1 MSLCRLTNYGSG
13 YEIAG
18 IKFGRCL
25 HGHLFSLLPPPTI
38 KSDVRCKMAPSSTS
52 RPSIVQSSLKLGAVD
67 ANERS
72 RPVDD
77 GAQEP
82 KQKRRRVGRGSAED
96 DIASF
101 LDVEAQV
108 VGSDEED
115 VEDDETD
122 GFIDDAGSSDGIQVP
137 WLYPQLARRSPSLEP
152 EAIAQRIQ
160 ERDSARRAASL
171 AGATDDIDDMVDA
184 LSPIYDV
191 SVHPWLRYELS
202 QFLKSLPGV
211 VRIVQPRSTLLRDH
225 LYVECRDRHALVK
238 ALFSWPQA
246 HRTSRAQKFPV
257 LLGLTDRQAV
267 APSSV
272 PSLRSNY
279 ALTGVW
285 ARLRETGD
293 MYYQDLLAM
302 IADDDDPLHSTC
314 ESGDRLALVIP
325 RIEFDYLVAHP
336 PDHRPPPGLFTFQQ
350 VADKYPENNRPT
362 WAASL
367 QLWMW
372 GKSAYRDSGLS
383 VIKIPPSHNLLTSD
397 VLPTDDELAL
407 FSSSFD
413 YDLDRPSLVSWVLQL
428 GDRVIVVEAK
438 TGEFMEFAGAT
449 GYIIEMHANT
459 AIILPDHVHTQQT
472 EDEGPTAAA
481 ATREG
486 HFSIPLSLL
495 RLHLLA
501 TPPML
506 SIGDRVGILR
516 GPHFGVHGRIV
527 EFSGA
532 FANVLPLEGD
542 LICVELADARINV
555 RLGDVVEVTR
565 GAYQG
570 AVGFIVALCVGGYV
584 ELYVSKM
591 GRALELQRNNV
602 SDTMGS
608 DHISVKVRTLD
619 LKFTFMEAAGRWTMP
634 STTQPS
640 VVDQQRQRDRDRE
653 VWEKD
658 MRTIGRLLR
667 DVEVRIVK
675 GHDKKGRDQP
685 LLRLGDSIEEI
696 LADAELIVI
705 LEFDGSRVE
714 IGVDNVVERHDFPL
728 AQAALFKLLG
738 ILDIFIAHEKTSQPE
753 PDIEKVAEND
763 VSWGAVVPSLLPP
776 VELQVL
782 PPDVGETTG
791 VWLTIPK
798 LVNKR
803 VDLVMVSVAELR
815 EIEEKH
821 QQLKK
826 DKKINS
832 RTYDMAKANRPGYL
846 TPLIEPVRFNGV
858 ARLTVK
864 CNSAWQQC
872 NRPYNHTATL
882 PANARRLCE
891 RNGAV
896 YQCGRGAG
904 HNHWPGRGRLSRAH
918 RRVCGDTA
926 SHLGRTL
933 DIRQGQIP
941 EIAGDGCDV
950 QSFGVSTLIVCV
962 VPQRAIPGYEEETC
976 PSTDFAADPPPPPG
990 LWVPIE

>member
-1 MSLCRLTNYGSG
+1 
-13 YEIAG
+13 
-18 IKFGRCL
+18 
-25 HGHLFSLLPPPTI
+25 
-38 KSDVRCKMAPSSTS
+38 MAPSSTS
-52 RPSIVQSSLKLGAVD
+52 RPSIVQPSLKLGAVD

-72 RPVDD
+72 HPVDD

-160 ERDSARRAASL
+160 ERNSARRAASL

-202 QFLKSLPGV
+202 QFLKSLPRV
-211 VRIVQPRSTLLRDH
+211 VRVVQPRSTLLRDH
-225 LYVECRDRHALVK
+225 LYVECRDHHALVK

-293 MYYQDLLAM
+293 MYYQDLIAM

-314 ESGDRLALVIP
+314 ETGDRLALVIP
-325 RIEFDYLVAHP
+325 HIDFDYLVAHP

-362 WAASL
+362 WAESL
-367 QLWMW
+367 QLWIW
-372 GKSAYRDSGLS
+372 GKSAYRDLGLS
-383 VIKIPPSHNLLTSD
+383 VIKIPPSHNLLTSG

-407 FSSSFD
+407 FYSSFD
-413 YDLDRPSLVSWVLQL
+413 YDLDRPSLVSWVLQP

-438 TGEFMEFAGAT
+438 TSEFMEFAGAT

-472 EDEGPTAAA
+472 EDE
-481 ATREG
+481 
-486 HFSIPLSLL
+486 
-495 RLHLLA
+495 
-501 TPPML
+501 
-506 SIGDRVGILR
+506 VGILR
-516 GPHFGVHGRIV
+516 GPHFGAHGRMV

-532 FANVLPLEGD
+532 FVNVLPLEGE

-570 AVGFIVALCVGGYV
+570 AVGFIIALCVGGYV

-640 VVDQQRQRDRDRE
+640 VVDQQRQRDRDQE

-667 DVEVRIVK
+667 DLEVRIVK
-675 GHDKKGRDQP
+675 GHDKKGRFGQVKDYHHKRGTVTEAEISRA
-685 LLRLGDSIEEI
+685 RLGDSIEEI
-696 LADAELIVI
+696 LADAELSVI

-714 IGVDNVVERHDFPL
+714 IGVDNVVERHSDFPL

-738 ILDIFIAHEKTSQPE
+738 ILDIFIAHEKMSQPE

-763 VSWGAVVPSLLPP
+763 VSWGAVAPSLLPP

-782 PPDVGETTG
+782 PPDVACRPRDGERG
-791 VWLTIPK
+791 RIAG
-798 LVNKR
+798 NR
-803 VDLVMVSVAELR
+803 G
-815 EIEEKH
+815 KH

-864 CNSAWQQC
+864 CKFPPGNNATVPTITL
-872 NRPYNHTATL
+872 RPCRRTHIDS
-882 PANARRLCE
+882 ANATEQCIS
-891 RNGAV
+891 AV
-896 YQCGRGAG
+896 VGRVIIIGPDEDG
-904 HNHWPGRGRLSRAH
+904 SRAH
-918 RRVCGDTA
+918 IGEYAETQPATLGVPSTFVRVRFQK
-926 SHLGRTL
+926 LRV
-933 DIRQGQIP
+933 
-941 EIAGDGCDV
+941 DGVIV
-950 QSFGVSTLIVCV
+950 QSFGRFHINCLCRSFN
-962 VPQRAIPGYEEETC
+962 RAIPGYEETC
-976 PSTDFAADPPPPPG
+976 PSTDFAADPPPPSG
-990 LWVPIE
+990 LWVPID

>member
-1 MSLCRLTNYGSG
+1 MATCRLTNCQ
-13 YEIAG
+13 AG
-18 IKFGRCL
+18 INFGRCL
-25 HGHLFSLLPPPTI
+25 HGRLFSLLPPPTI

-52 RPSIVQSSLKLGAVD
+52 RPSIVQPSLKLGAVD

-72 RPVDD
+72 HPVDD

-160 ERDSARRAASL
+160 ERNSARRAASL

-202 QFLKSLPGV
+202 QFLKSLPRV
-211 VRIVQPRSTLLRDH
+211 VRVVQPRSTLLRDH
-225 LYVECRDRHALVK
+225 LYVECRDHHALVK

-293 MYYQDLLAM
+293 MYYQDLIAM

-314 ESGDRLALVIP
+314 ETGDRLALVIP
-325 RIEFDYLVAHP
+325 HIDFDYLVAHP

-362 WAASL
+362 WAESL
-367 QLWMW
+367 QLWIW
-372 GKSAYRDSGLS
+372 GKSAYRDLGLS
-383 VIKIPPSHNLLTSD
+383 VIKIPPSHNLLTSG

-407 FSSSFD
+407 FYSSFD
-413 YDLDRPSLVSWVLQL
+413 YDLDRPSLVSWVLQP

-438 TGEFMEFAGAT
+438 TSEFMEFAGAT

-459 AIILPDHVHTQQT
+459 AIILPDHLHEKGIFPFRFPYYAFTFSQLHPCFQSGT
-472 EDEGPTAAA
+472 ELESYVAPISEHMVVWSNF
-481 ATREG
+481 RG
-486 HFSIPLSLL
+486 HSS
-495 RLHLLA
+495 
-501 TPPML
+501 
-506 SIGDRVGILR
+506 
-516 GPHFGVHGRIV
+516 
-527 EFSGA
+527 
-532 FANVLPLEGD
+532 NVLPLEGE

-570 AVGFIVALCVGGYV
+570 AVGFIIALCVGGYV

-640 VVDQQRQRDRDRE
+640 VVDQQRQRDRDQE

-667 DVEVRIVK
+667 DLEVRIVK
-675 GHDKKGRDQP
+675 GHDKKGRFGQVKDYHHKRGTVTEAEISRA
-685 LLRLGDSIEEI
+685 RLGDSIEEI
-696 LADAELIVI
+696 LADAELSVI

-738 ILDIFIAHEKTSQPE
+738 ILDIFIAHEKMSQPE

-763 VSWGAVVPSLLPP
+763 VSWGAVAAVATPSGR
-776 VELQVL
+776 VA
-782 PPDVGETTG
+782 GETTG
-791 VWLTIPK
+791 IWLTIPK

-803 VDLVMVSVAELR
+803 VDLVMVSVAGIAGNR
-815 EIEEKH
+815 GKH

-864 CNSAWQQC
+864 CKFPPGNNATVPTITL
-872 NRPYNHTATL
+872 RPCRRTHIDS
-882 PANARRLCE
+882 ANATEQCIS
-891 RNGAV
+891 AV
-896 YQCGRGAG
+896 VGRVIIIGPDEDG
-904 HNHWPGRGRLSRAH
+904 SRAH
-918 RRVCGDTA
+918 IGEYAETQPATLGVPSTFVRVRFQK
-926 SHLGRTL
+926 LRV
-933 DIRQGQIP
+933 
-941 EIAGDGCDV
+941 DGVIV
-950 QSFGVSTLIVCV
+950 QSFGRFHINCLCRSFN
-962 VPQRAIPGYEEETC
+962 RAIPGYEETC
-976 PSTDFAADPPPPPG
+976 PSTDFAADPPPPSG
-990 LWVPIE
+990 LWVPID

>member
-1 MSLCRLTNYGSG
+1 MPSHQLSG
-13 YEIAG
+13 
-18 IKFGRCL
+18 
-25 HGHLFSLLPPPTI
+25 GHQLWPLFARAPISLLPPPTV
-38 KSDVRCKMAPSSTS
+38 KSDVRSSFK
-52 RPSIVQSSLKLGAVD
+52 PGAGD

-137 WLYPQLARRSPSLEP
+137 WHLPQLARRSPSLEP

-160 ERDSARRAASL
+160 ERNSARRAASL

-211 VRIVQPRSTLLRDH
+211 VRVVQPGSTLLRDH

-238 ALFSWPQA
+238 TLFSWPQA

-314 ESGDRLALVIP
+314 ENGDRLALVIP

-350 VADKYPENNRPT
+350 VADRYPENNRPT

-383 VIKIPPSHNLLTSD
+383 VIKIPPSHNLLTSG

-413 YDLDRPSLVSWVLQL
+413 YDLDRPSLVSWVLQP

-459 AIILPDHVHTQQT
+459 AIILPDHVHRQQT

-486 HFSIPLSLL
+486 HFSLPLSLL
-495 RLHLLA
+495 RVHLLA
-501 TPPML
+501 TPPIL

-516 GPHFGVHGRIV
+516 GPHFGAHGRIV

-532 FANVLPLEGD
+532 FVNVLPLEGD
-542 LICVELADARINV
+542 LICVESADARINL

-565 GAYQG
+565 GTYQG

-608 DHISVKVRTLD
+608 DYISVKVRTLD
-619 LKFTFMEAAGRWTMP
+619 LKFTYMEAAGRWTMP

-640 VVDQQRQRDRDRE
+640 VLDQQRQRDRNRD

-667 DVEVRIVK
+667 DLEVRIVK
-675 GHDKKGRDQP
+675 GHDKKGRFGQVKDYHHTRGTVTEAEISRA
-685 LLRLGDSIEEI
+685 RLGDSIEEI
-696 LADAELIVI
+696 LADAELLVI
-705 LEFDGSRVE
+705 LEFDGSQVK
-714 IGVDNVVERHDFPL
+714 IGVDNVVERHSEFPL
-728 AQAALFKLLG
+728 AQAALFKMLG
-738 ILDIFIAHEKTSQPE
+738 ILDIFITHEKLPE
-753 PDIEKVAEND
+753 PVIEQGAED
-763 VSWGAVVPSLLPP
+763 DASWGAVVPSQL
-776 VELQVL
+776 ELQVL

-791 VWLTIPK
+791 VWLTIHK
-798 LVNKR
+798 LVHKR

-821 QQLKK
+821 PQLKK

-832 RTYDMAKANRPGYL
+832 KTYDMAKLNRPGYL
-846 TPLIEPVRFNGV
+846 TPLDEPVRFNGV

-864 CNSAWQQC
+864 CKF
-872 NRPYNHTATL
+872 P
-882 PANARRLCE
+882 P
-891 RNGAV
+891 
-896 YQCGRGAG
+896 G
-904 HNHWPGRGRLSRAH
+904 HNATVPTVTLRPCRRTQVDSENPTEQCISAVVGRVIIIGPDEDGSRTHIGEYAETQPDKVGVPSTFV
-918 RRVCGDTA
+918 RV
-926 SHLGRTL
+926 RFQKV
-933 DIRQGQIP
+933 RV
-941 EIAGDGCDV
+941 DGGAIV
-950 QSFGVSTLIVCV
+950 QSFGRYHLNCLCRAFN
-962 VPQRAIPGYEEETC
+962 RAIPGYEETC
-976 PSTDFAADPPPPPG
+976 PSTDFAADPPPPSG
-990 LWVPIE
+990 LWYPID